1 MEYKKS
7 GMKIFALFIVVI
19 MVVSIS
25 ACAVSRTTE
34 DERAIPRKLKRLW
47 KKQKT
52 AEPVKVGMIASG
64 FGTQSYNDD
73 VLDGVLLVRDKLGL
87 EEIHLEVPEVAD
99 AEYII
104 RTLISQG
111 FNFFIIPSAKS
122 LMQ

>member
-25 ACAVSRTTE
+25 ACAVSGTTE
-34 DERAIPRKLKRLW
+34 DQTSNSQETEEVMEETEEA
-47 KKQKT
+47 

-73 VLDGVLLVRDKLGL
+73 VLDGVSISSVTNWDLKKFTLKFQKLQMLKIVSVR
-87 EEIHLEVPEVAD
+87 
-99 AEYII
+99 
-104 RTLISQG
+104 
-111 FNFFIIPSAKS
+111 
-122 LMQ
+122 